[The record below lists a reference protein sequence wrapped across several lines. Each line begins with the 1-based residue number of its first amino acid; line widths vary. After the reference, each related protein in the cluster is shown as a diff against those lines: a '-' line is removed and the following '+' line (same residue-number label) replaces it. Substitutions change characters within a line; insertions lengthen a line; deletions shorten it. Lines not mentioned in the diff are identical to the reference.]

1 MKLIYPAITLDHSNP
16 VTNNNQVGNYLL
28 KWFIQNGFST
38 EIAYY
43 RNETIKYLFGFKI
56 LFYKFIKKQNYLLS
70 REPLY
75 LKFLNKKINK
85 RINESDAD
93 FVFAFGTNP
102 VAYLETSKPIFII
115 ADFTFNNLLN
125 SYNEYQNLP
134 KHFIEQTHLLEKLAF
149 TKAKKIFLSSKYAI
163 DDAINFYNVD
173 PKKLVQVPLG
183 ANIDNYPS
191 EIEINSIIQ
200 QKLDQPLNL
209 LMIGKHWHRKGL
221 DIGIEI
227 FNKVRKHIA
236 NPNLTIIGC
245 KPPKSNSEPGI
256 EIIENINKANKSELK
271 LLEKILKKT
280 HIFLFPSRAEAF
292 GHVVSEA
299 NAFGIPVIANNVGG
313 IPSAIDDGLNGF
325 LFDLNNVNGI
335 EFAVNKIIQLYNN
348 KRVYKELSL
357 NSYRVYSSK
366 LNWNSIVQAI
376 IIEIENS
383 IKQ

>member
-1 MKLIYPAITLDHSNP
+1 MKLIYPAISLDHSNP
-16 VTNNNQVGNYLL
+16 VTNKNQVGNYLI
-28 KWFIQNGFST
+28 KSFIQNGFST

-43 RNETIKYLFGFKI
+43 RNETIKYLFGFKK
-56 LFYKFIKKQNYLLS
+56 LFYKLIKKQNYLVS

-134 KHFIEQTHLLEKLAF
+134 KQFIEQTHLLEKLAF
-149 TKAKKIFLSSKYAI
+149 SKATKIFLSSKYAV
-163 DDAINFYNVD
+163 DDAINYYNVD
-173 PKKLVQVPLG
+173 PNKLVQVPLG
-183 ANIDNYPS
+183 ANIDSYPS

-200 QKLDQPLNL
+200 QRLDQPLNL

-227 FNKVRKHIA
+227 FRNVRKKIT
-236 NPNLTIIGC
+236 NSNLTIIGC
-245 KPPKSNSEPGI
+245 KPPTSNLEPGV
-256 EIIENINKANKSELK
+256 EIIENIIKANNSELE
-271 LLEKILKKT
+271 LFEKILKNT

-299 NAFGIPVIANNVGG
+299 NAFGIPVIANKVGG
-313 IPSAIDDGLNGF
+313 IPSAIDEGVNGYLLDF
-325 LFDLNNVNGI
+325 NNLNGI
-335 EFAVNKIIQLYNN
+335 EFAVNKIIELYNN
-348 KRVYKELSL
+348 KSIYKELSL
-357 NSYRVYSSK
+357 NSYSVYSSR
-366 LNWNSIVQAI
+366 LNWNSIVQSI
-376 IIEIENS
+376 IVEIKNS
-383 IKQ
+383 LKQ